1 MHRILKIAI
10 PAIAIVALGRTP
22 LAAQTDYRNLDDH
35 RPVRTEDAYPIERY
49 AFELILPYEYEND
62 LGGEQLHV
70 VAPELS
76 HGLLANTQVG
86 LKLPFAAFRRR
97 AGMDWGFGGPRL
109 FALHNFNTE
118 SPGLPALALRGDLSL
133 PAGDLAG
140 DNVQL
145 TLTAIAT
152 RSWGRTRL
160 HLNGGAT
167 LGRDRGRPAIDP
179 APEWAV
185 SLAADRSF
193 LRQSLLLVGEL
204 GVLEATANAPTDVT
218 AALGVRYQLTP
229 TLVLDAGVS
238 RRLTA
243 DAGPDLGLT
252 LGLTHVFAAAGFLP
266 RGAR

>member
-1 MHRILKIAI
+1 MHRILKIAV
-10 PAIAIVALGRTP
+10 PAIVIVTLGRIP

-35 RPVRTEDAYPIERY
+35 RPVRTEDAYAIERY
-49 AFELILPYEYEND
+49 AFELILPYEYENG
-62 LGGEQLHV
+62 LGAEQLHQ
-70 VAPELS
+70 VAPEIS
-76 HGLLANTQVG
+76 YGLLANTQVG
-86 LKLPFAAFRRR
+86 VKLPFAAFRRR
-97 AGMDWGFGGPRL
+97 AGTDWGFGGPRL

-118 SPGLPALALRGDLSL
+118 SPGLPALALRADLSL
-133 PAGDLAG
+133 H
-140 DNVQL
+140 VQL

-185 SLAADRSF
+185 SLAADRTL

-204 GVLEATANAPTDVT
+204 GVLEATATAPTEVT
-218 AALGVRYQLTP
+218 TALGMRYQLTP

-252 LGLTHVFAAAGFLP
+252 LGLTHSFAAAGLMP